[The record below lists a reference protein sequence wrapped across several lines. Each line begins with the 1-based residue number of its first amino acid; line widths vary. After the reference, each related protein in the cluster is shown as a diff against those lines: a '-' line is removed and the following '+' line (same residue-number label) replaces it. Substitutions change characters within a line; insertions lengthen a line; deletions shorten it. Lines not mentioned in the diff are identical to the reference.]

1 MYNIKK
7 IQEIMQKH
15 GYSHENDE
23 RTCRS
28 IGGGL
33 DIRFDDDMDEPG
45 IVLSHTGRDYFSR
58 KFTVDEIRDL
68 LKVCSLFNIV
78 PERILE
84 IYDGCTE
91 GCEVV
96 ACIALSDFNEL
107 KEQASVA
114 EDYDELK
121 ASYKIAKENLERLV
135 DENDVLVKQNREF
148 YSQYRTIKKDYDT
161 YHRILNCIMSQFEE
175 RENDW

>member
-1 MYNIKK
+1 M
-7 IQEIMQKH
+7 
-15 GYSHENDE
+15 
-23 RTCRS
+23 
-28 IGGGL
+28 
-33 DIRFDDDMDEPG
+33 
-45 IVLSHTGRDYFSR
+45 
-58 KFTVDEIRDL
+58 
-68 LKVCSLFNIV
+68 

-135 DENDVLVKQNREF
+135 DENDDLIKQKGKYYEL
-148 YSQYRTIKKDYDT
+148 YTGK
-161 YHRILNCIMSQFEE
+161 FELE
-175 RENDW
+175 

>member
-1 MYNIKK
+1 MYNIEK

-15 GYSHENDE
+15 GYSPENDE
-23 RTCRS
+23 RTCWS

-33 DIRFDDDMDEPG
+33 HIRFDDDMDEPG
-45 IVLSHTGRDYFSR
+45 IVLSHTGRVYFSL
-58 KFTVDEIRDL
+58 KLTVDEILDL

-78 PERILE
+78 SERILE

-135 DENDVLVKQNREF
+135 DEK
-148 YSQYRTIKKDYDT
+148 
-161 YHRILNCIMSQFEE
+161 
-175 RENDW
+175 